1 MRIKKYIEELKKLG
15 ACSEAIKASRKY
27 TTSQKLWDDCGR
39 GDWMLW
45 LITRTQHDRKQ
56 LVLAA
61 CACARLSLKYVP
73 AGEDRPRIA
82 IETAEKWARN
92 EGATLDDVRA
102 AAEAAAYVP
111 AAANAAEAYAA
122 KNKTLK
128 KCADIVRGFFP
139 KVDKLFKDAEK

>member
-15 ACSEAIKASRKY
+15 ACRKAIDAAGKY
-27 TTSQKLWDDCGR
+27 TTSQKLWDDCNR

-45 LITRTQHDRKQ
+45 LIARTQHDRKQ

-82 IETAEKWARN
+82 IETAEKWARD
-92 EGATLDDVRA
+92 EGATLDDIRA
-102 AAEAAAYVP
+102 AANAF
-111 AAANAAEAYAA
+111 AAANAAYA
-122 KNKTLK
+122 TLK
-128 KCADIVRGFFP
+128 KGADIVRGFFP